1 MILKKI
7 DEKSYEEFVIRSG
20 QGSMYQSIE
29 WLNLK
34 KLEGKKCELLGLF
47 SNDKLVGVSLIIY
60 SRVLKKYYF
69 EIYTIALFS
78 LFKTLHT
85 CFNMSYYIFD
95 FIIKTDL
102 TVFNSPFFKILS
114 QNSI

>member
-69 EIYTIALFS
+69 AYASRGFIYNYQDILGFK
-78 LFKTLHT
+78 KTL
-85 CFNMSYYIFD
+85 
-95 FIIKTDL
+95 IKY
-102 TVFNSPFFKILS
+102 FKKKKVILFRMDP
-114 QNSI
+114 

>member
-29 WLNLK
+29 WFNLK

-69 EIYTIALFS
+69 EYA
-78 LFKTLHT
+78 
-85 CFNMSYYIFD
+85 
-95 FIIKTDL
+95 
-102 TVFNSPFFKILS
+102 
-114 QNSI
+114 